1 MLPITADLLRAT
13 YDFLRHTPPFKK
25 WKLPP
30 GEIVEFV
37 ANRNNT
43 IQGDHLLL
51 KGVHRIRISSK
62 KVGATDTLIALMA
75 HEMVHVKCDRDGV
88 VAEHGKD
95 FWRAAKSVCRYHG
108 WDLANF

>member
-1 MLPITADLLRAT
+1 MLPLTADLLRAS

-30 GEIVEFV
+30 GEVVEFI
-37 ANRNNT
+37 ATRSNT
-43 IQGDHLLL
+43 VSGDHLLHD
-51 KGVHRIRISSK
+51 GIHRIRISSK

-75 HEMVHVKCDRDGV
+75 HEMVHVKCDRDGITS
-88 VAEHGKD
+88 EHGAE
-95 FWRAAKSVCRYHG
+95 FQRCAKSVCKYHG